1 MQRRIES
8 LVRTDLK
15 KKMVFVA
22 GPRQCGKTTLALSIL
37 QGDESNPRYINWDT
51 DAGREAV
58 LTRMFPSGPGTLVL
72 DEIHKYPRWRNL
84 LKGLFDSRK
93 RELSIL
99 VTGSARLDAYRR
111 GGDSLQGRYQLI
123 RMHPL
128 AFWELP
134 SQNQS
139 DLERLLK
146 LGGFP
151 EPYLSGSET
160 EARRWSRSYRSRVI
174 REELIS
180 LEHVSDISKVEEL
193 SMRLPECVGSPLS
206 TNSLREDLGISHVTA
221 TRWLLILENLYQI
234 YRIYPFGSPRIKA
247 VKKESKHFHYDW
259 NLIEDPGARFEN
271 FIASHFL
278 NYCHWI
284 EDSQGYA
291 MELRHFR
298 DREQRE
304 VDLVLMKDRKPIGFI
319 ECKLRPQAST
329 PSLRYLKAKHPNT
342 PATQV
347 SLEATEDRTDAYHIR
362 HCDAVTLLRDFSC
375 L

>member
-8 LVRTDLK
+8 LVRADLN
-15 KKMVFVA
+15 KKMVFVT

-37 QGDESNPRYINWDT
+37 KGDETHSRYINWDT
-51 DAGREAV
+51 DVGRETI
-58 LTRMFPSGPGTLVL
+58 LSRTFPSGAGILVL

-84 LKGLFDSRK
+84 LKGLYDSRK

-99 VTGSARLDAYRR
+99 VTGSAHFDAYRR

-134 SQNQS
+134 SQKQA
-139 DLERLLK
+139 DLEQLLK

-174 REELIS
+174 REEVS
-180 LEHVSDISKVEEL
+180 TLEKVSDISRLEEL

-206 TNSLREDLGISHVTA
+206 INSLREDLEISHVTA

-234 YRIYPFGSPRIKA
+234 YRLFPFGSPRIKA
-247 VKKESKHFHYDW
+247 VKKEFKHFHYDW
-259 NLIEDPGARFEN
+259 NLIDDPGARFEN
-271 FIASHFL
+271 FMASHFL
-278 NYCHWI
+278 NHAHWI
-284 EDSQGYA
+284 EDSEGYA

-304 VDLVLMKDRKPIGFI
+304 VDLVLVKDRKAIQFI
-319 ECKLRPQAST
+319 ECKLRPQSST
-329 PSLRYLKAKHPNT
+329 LSLRYLKSKHPDV
-342 PATQV
+342 PAVQV
-347 SLEATEDRTDAYHIR
+347 SLEPVEDRTDAFGIR
-362 HCDAVTLLRDFSC
+362 HCDAVTLLGELGR
-375 L
+375 